1 MIKRMSEEDI
11 FDKVR
16 RVILEILRNGGGK
29 LDEDQIERDTNF
41 IESPDIDSLDVVET
55 AIALEEEFDLN
66 FGDEEV
72 EMWLTVKDIIR
83 CVEEKQE

>member
-1 MIKRMSEEDI
+1 MIKRISEEEI

-41 IESPDIDSLDVVET
+41 IESPDIDSLDVVEI

>member
-1 MIKRMSEEDI
+1 MIKRMSEEEI

-41 IESPDIDSLDVVET
+41 IESPDIDSLDVVGI

-83 CVEEKQE
+83 CVEEK